1 MPIFTEAGVRFG
13 RRGEPRL
20 LELDETASDQRAM
33 RQIALRR
40 GLLGRP
46 SPARGEPPRLAQIRK
61 GPALRSRAASR
72 AAALPLADGG
82 PRWSGRR
89 TMVFVVT
96 ASAGLW
102 GLIGLAVYGAVLL
115 LRH

>member
-13 RRGEPRL
+13 RRGEPGP
-20 LELDETASDQRAM
+20 LELDETASEQRAM

-46 SPARGEPPRLAQIRK
+46 GPARGEPPRLAQIRK
-61 GPALRSRAASR
+61 GPALRSRAAD
-72 AAALPLADGG
+72 LPLADGG